1 MEIEKTN
8 KIDEELSKEL
18 LKDKENI
25 VRLKEDIERINQ
37 EKQRYREMGQLNE
50 DDVNKLKD

>member
-25 VRLKEDIERINQ
+25 VRLKEDIERIN
-37 EKQRYREMGQLNE
+37 
-50 DDVNKLKD
+50 